1 MEKTGQTKIAQHFYH
16 EWTEKHPS
24 GAPRLTKLYV
34 LQNDNDS
41 AAQSQKQMTLDME
54 LIAKLLQVASFHRRG
69 NTDRSKKIFSGL
81 LEKYPMD
88 AMIQTAV
95 ISNRIQKLSSI
106 YKCNSVTVQ
115 LVFKN
120 VTQHFQYI
128 L

>member
-41 AAQSQKQMTLDME
+41 AAQSQKQMTLDNME

-81 LEKYPMD
+81 MEKYPMD
-88 AMIQTAV
+88 AMIQ
-95 ISNRIQKLSSI
+95 KLSSI
-106 YKCNSVTVQ
+106 YE
-115 LVFKN
+115 
-120 VTQHFQYI
+120 
-128 L
+128 